1 MNKLFQFVTVTA
13 TSVVLAAGGYFFTSC
28 TSSTNDSSSESATK
42 SLILYY
48 SQTGATQQVAE
59 LLQKKVNAD
68 IESLQLVSPYD
79 GDFQQT
85 IARCQQEMASG
96 TTPELQAFTSNIA
109 AYDTIYIGYPVWFG
123 TYAMP
128 IATLIKDDA
137 FEGKVVIPF
146 CTFGSGGLNTSA
158 AALAENMPKTAVL
171 PGYGV
176 RNARVSKADAEL
188 DLFLISSGIIEGEMP
203 QLADFSEQVAVT
215 DADKALFNEACSGYQ
230 MPLGSPVTV
239 GCRALADGTEYL
251 YTVESQGQDGST
263 QQSKI
268 YVIKPS
274 AEGAVAEFTQ
284 VVR

>member
-1 MNKLFQFVTVTA
+1 MNKLIQFLSVAA
-13 TSVVLAAGGYFFTSC
+13 TFVVFAAGGYLLACC
-28 TSSTNDSSSESATK
+28 TSNNNDSSNEPSSK

-59 LLQKKVNAD
+59 LLKNKVNAD
-68 IESLQLVSPYD
+68 IESIQLVNPYD

-96 TTPELQAFTSNIA
+96 NTPELKPLTSDIA
-109 AYDTIYIGYPVWFG
+109 AYDTIYVGYPVWFG

-128 IATLIKDDA
+128 IATLIKDEA

-146 CTFGSGGLNTSA
+146 CTFGSGGLNTSSD
-158 AALAENMPKTAVL
+158 ALAANMPKTAIL

-188 DLFLISSGIIEGEMP
+188 DLFLVSSGIIKGEMP
-203 QLADFSEQVAVT
+203 QLADFSDQVAVT
-215 DADKALFNEACSGYQ
+215 DADKALFDEACSGYQ
-230 MPLGSPVTV
+230 MPLGTPVTV
-239 GCRALADGTEYL
+239 GSRAIAEGTEYL
-251 YTVESQGQDGST
+251 FTVESQGQDGNK
-263 QQSKI
+263 QESKI

-274 AEGAVAEFTQ
+274 ADGAVAEFTQ